1 MAEKGVPGPCPWIK
15 QGESD
20 GLIMGVRVRQKT
32 KGKGNSWWVFI
43 SHNGKR
49 TSRKVGDK
57 KATEAVAST
66 IRAKLQL
73 GEFGFE
79 DQKLVPTFKEYS
91 EKWIEGYV
99 KINLRES
106 TFDEY
111 ESVLRNHVL
120 PIFNGQRIDSITRGD
135 I

>member
-1 MAEKGVPGPCPWIK
+1 
-15 QGESD
+15 
-20 GLIMGVRVRQKT
+20 MGVRVRQKT

-49 TSRKVGDK
+49 KSRKVGDK

-120 PIFNGQRIDSITRGD
+120 PIFNGQRIDSITRRD